1 MKILKK
7 ILKNLRQSQVNY
19 QVQTKI
25 NDIIKNYYLKC
36 LYNTYNNQL

>member
-7 ILKNLRQSQVNY
+7 ILKKLRQSRVNY
-19 QVQTKI
+19 QVQNKI
-25 NDIIKNYYLKC
+25 NDIIKNYHLKY